1 MRAPELIF
9 ALGHRF
15 ARRQMAL
22 PLFCSSPSLFC
33 FSRARLQCC
42 NPQHQYRR
50 SIFQPN
56 EFRGPVFVVSFFSR
70 PPCQLYDFPLDA
82 DEFGVPCRLQ
92 TCRGWRD
99 WRERARS
106 NIGLIWVCDFEIM
119 AAPQGNRFRGEGG
132 KLRGKV
138 KAILIKQSGGVCT
151 KRQSERWQCSIG
163 KVNGL
168 GEVRGFI
175 AQSID

>member
-1 MRAPELIF
+1 MNQKKIPLPAALLAKFYWKRCLDLHILCPAKCTRQVTRAPELIF

-56 EFRGPVFVVSFFSR
+56 EFRGPVFVVSFFFPA
-70 PPCQLYDFPLDA
+70 PPASCTIFHLMQMNSGCRA
-82 DEFGVPCRLQ
+82 GCRLA
-92 TCRGWRD
+92 GGD
-99 WRERARS
+99 GRERARS
-106 NIGLIWVCDFEIM
+106 NIGLI
-119 AAPQGNRFRGEGG
+119 
-132 KLRGKV
+132 
-138 KAILIKQSGGVCT
+138 
-151 KRQSERWQCSIG
+151 
-163 KVNGL
+163 
-168 GEVRGFI
+168 
-175 AQSID
+175 